1 MFLTK
6 RREPTMNN
14 TKRIIETIR
23 KEKVLSIANILIMTI
38 TFLILAIFL
47 TLVFATQSALTYLE
61 QQTQV
66 TAFFEDDFTEDKI
79 LTLKKELEKDERIF
93 SVEYVSKQKALEIF
107 MELNKDEPL
116 LLESVSANILPA
128 SINVKTKQIG
138 DLQVVSEELSKV
150 QGVEGV
156 KFFRDVV
163 DSFKSIAKVIY
174 ATGFVLSGVF
184 LFISYSAI
192 VLLLRT
198 YINRRGTELEI
209 QKLVGASNAYVK
221 KPIVAQGIFFSV
233 ISGVKAVLII
243 FLFTGIFQ
251 IIYGPQDLLVPFSR
265 GVTISVWIYST
276 VLGGIILASS
286 YFLGLI
292 GSSSAVKKYLEY

>member
-1 MFLTK
+1 
-6 RREPTMNN
+6 MNN
-14 TKRIIETIR
+14 TKRIMETIK
-23 KEKVLSIANILIMTI
+23 KEKMLSIANILIMTI
-38 TFLILAIFL
+38 TFLVLAVFL
-47 TLVFATQSALTYLE
+47 TLVFASQSTLAYLE

-66 TAFFEDDFTEDKI
+66 TAFFEDEFTEDKI
-79 LTLKKELEKDERIF
+79 KSLQKELEKDERIF

-128 SINVKTKQIG
+128 SINVKTNQIE
-138 DLQVVSEELSKV
+138 DLQAVSEELSKV

-156 KFFRDVV
+156 KFFKDVV
-163 DSFKSIAKVIY
+163 ESFRAIANIIY
-174 ATGFVLSGVF
+174 VVGFVLSGIF

-209 QKLVGASNAYVK
+209 QKLVGASNNYVK

-233 ISGVKAVLII
+233 ISGIKAVFIILI
-243 FLFTGIFQ
+243 FTAIFQ
-251 IIYGPQDLLVPFSR
+251 VLYGPQELLVPFSK
-265 GVTISVWIYST
+265 GLTISIWVYSAI
-276 VLGGIILASS
+276 LGGIILASS

>member
-1 MFLTK
+1 
-6 RREPTMNN
+6 MNN
-14 TKRIIETIR
+14 FKRIKETIK
-23 KEKVLSIANILIMTI
+23 KERMLSVANILVMTI
-38 TFLILAIFL
+38 TFMVLAIFL
-47 TLVFATQSALTYLE
+47 TLVFASQATLAYLE

-66 TAFFEDDFTEDKI
+66 TAFFEDEYTESDIKSLQKQLEEDGRI
-79 LTLKKELEKDERIF
+79 L
-93 SVEYVSKQKALEIF
+93 SVEYVPKEKALEIF

>member
-14 TKRIIETIR
+14 TKRIIETIK

>member
-1 MFLTK
+1 
-6 RREPTMNN
+6 MNN

>member
-1 MFLTK
+1 LFLTK